1 MIKLIVMHFLLLFP
15 NTLMLLDPIFNSEV
29 SSLTKWVLMK
39 RKFSKTLINICLD
52 QILLSHHLRET
63 EKFKVLKSDQGL

>member
-15 NTLMLLDPIFNSEV
+15 NTLMLSDPIFNSEV

-52 QILLSHHLRET
+52 PILLSHHLREI